1 MNRELT
7 AKFLKDELS
16 KMIELFP
23 EEKRAI
29 EYRYEHSLRVASI
42 ALDIAKKEGLDED
55 RCYIGALLHDLGYS
69 VPYDNPKEYVNHG
82 RIGAKLARPFLESL
96 GYSEEEV
103 NEICYGIAI
112 HADDK
117 ADFEGKRTALAVT
130 IGDADNID
138 RYDAFRI
145 YDRLTWVDYKNLSL
159 EKQREHVDTVLSSL
173 NKYLDYDVALSTT
186 NRTTIKKEFSWIK
199 KAQRKIHKLL
209 IKDICIGIKGYV

>member
-1 MNRELT
+1 MHRELT
-7 AKFLKDELS
+7 AKFLKDQLS

-112 HADDK
+112 HVDDK

-159 EKQREHVDTVLSSL
+159 EKQKEHVDTVLSIL
-173 NKYLDYDVALSTT
+173 NKYLDYECATRTATLMWKEKISFQLEFYNRLKKQIENSTVK
-186 NRTTIKKEFSWIK
+186 N
-199 KAQRKIHKLL
+199 
-209 IKDICIGIKGYV
+209 

>member
-1 MNRELT
+1 MHRELT

-112 HADDK
+112 HVDDK

-138 RYDAFRI
+138 RFDAFRI
-145 YDRLTWVDYKNLSL
+145 YDKLTWVDYKNLSL

-173 NKYLDYDVALSTT
+173 NKYLDYECATRTATLMWKEKISFQLEFYNRLKKQIENSTVK
-186 NRTTIKKEFSWIK
+186 N
-199 KAQRKIHKLL
+199 
-209 IKDICIGIKGYV
+209 

>member
-1 MNRELT
+1 MHRELT
-7 AKFLKDELS
+7 AKFLKGELS

-112 HADDK
+112 HVDDK

-159 EKQREHVDTVLSSL
+159 EKQKEHVDTVLSSL
-173 NKYLDYDVALSTT
+173 NKYLDYECATRTATLMWKEKISFQLEFYNRLKKQIENSTVK
-186 NRTTIKKEFSWIK
+186 N
-199 KAQRKIHKLL
+199 
-209 IKDICIGIKGYV
+209 

>member
-1 MNRELT
+1 MHRELT

-55 RCYIGALLHDLGYS
+55 HCYIGALLHDLGYS
-69 VPYDNPKEYVNHG
+69 VPYDNPNEYVNHG

-112 HADDK
+112 HVDDK

-159 EKQREHVDTVLSSL
+159 EKQKEHVDTVLSSL
-173 NKYLDYDVALSTT
+173 NKYLDYECATRTATLMWKERISFQLEFYNRLKKQIENSTV
-186 NRTTIKKEFSWIK
+186 
-199 KAQRKIHKLL
+199 
-209 IKDICIGIKGYV
+209 KD

>member
-1 MNRELT
+1 MHRELT

-112 HADDK
+112 HVDDK

-138 RYDAFRI
+138 RFDAFRI

-159 EKQREHVDTVLSSL
+159 EKQKEHVDTVLSSL
-173 NKYLDYDVALSTT
+173 NKYLDYECATRTATLMWKEKISFQLEFYNRLKKQIQNSTVK
-186 NRTTIKKEFSWIK
+186 N
-199 KAQRKIHKLL
+199 
-209 IKDICIGIKGYV
+209 

>member
-1 MNRELT
+1 MHRELT

-112 HADDK
+112 HVDDK

-173 NKYLDYDVALSTT
+173 NKYLDYECATRTATLMWKERISFQLEFYNRLKKQIENSTVK
-186 NRTTIKKEFSWIK
+186 N
-199 KAQRKIHKLL
+199 
-209 IKDICIGIKGYV
+209 

>member
-1 MNRELT
+1 MHRELT

-112 HADDK
+112 HVDDK

-138 RYDAFRI
+138 RFDSFRI

-159 EKQREHVDTVLSSL
+159 EKQKEHVDTVLSSL
-173 NKYLDYDVALSTT
+173 NKYLDYECATRTATIMWKEKISFQLEFYNRLKKQIENSTVK
-186 NRTTIKKEFSWIK
+186 N
-199 KAQRKIHKLL
+199 
-209 IKDICIGIKGYV
+209 

>member
-1 MNRELT
+1 MHRELT
-7 AKFLKDELS
+7 AKFLKDQLS

-112 HADDK
+112 HVDDK

-138 RYDAFRI
+138 RFDVFRI

-159 EKQREHVDTVLSSL
+159 EKQKEHVDTVLSSL
-173 NKYLDYDVALSTT
+173 NKYLDYECATRTATLMWKEKISFQLEFYNRLKKQIENSTVK
-186 NRTTIKKEFSWIK
+186 N
-199 KAQRKIHKLL
+199 
-209 IKDICIGIKGYV
+209 

>member
-1 MNRELT
+1 MHRELT

-112 HADDK
+112 HVDDK

-138 RYDAFRI
+138 RFDAFRI

-173 NKYLDYDVALSTT
+173 NKYLDYECATRTATLMWKEKISFQLEFYNRLNKQIENSTVK
-186 NRTTIKKEFSWIK
+186 N
-199 KAQRKIHKLL
+199 
-209 IKDICIGIKGYV
+209 

>member
-1 MNRELT
+1 MHRELT

-82 RIGAKLARPFLESL
+82 RIGAKLARPFLETL

-112 HADDK
+112 HVDDK

-159 EKQREHVDTVLSSL
+159 EKQREHVDTALKSL
-173 NKYLDYDVALSTT
+173 NQYLDYECATRTATLMWKEKISFQLEFYNRLKKQIENSTVK
-186 NRTTIKKEFSWIK
+186 N
-199 KAQRKIHKLL
+199 
-209 IKDICIGIKGYV
+209 

>member
-1 MNRELT
+1 MHRELT

-112 HADDK
+112 HVDDK

-138 RYDAFRI
+138 RFDAFRI

-159 EKQREHVDTVLSSL
+159 EKQREHVDTALKSL
-173 NKYLDYDVALSTT
+173 NQYLDYECATRTATLMWKEKISFQLEFYNRLKKQIENSTVK
-186 NRTTIKKEFSWIK
+186 N
-199 KAQRKIHKLL
+199 
-209 IKDICIGIKGYV
+209 

>member
-1 MNRELT
+1 MHRELT

-112 HADDK
+112 HVDDK

-159 EKQREHVDTVLSSL
+159 EKQKEHVDTVLSSL
-173 NKYLDYDVALSTT
+173 NKYLDYECATRTATLMWKEKISFQLEFY
-186 NRTTIKKEFSWIK
+186 NRLKKQIENSAVK
-199 KAQRKIHKLL
+199 N
-209 IKDICIGIKGYV
+209 

>member
-1 MNRELT
+1 MHRELT

-112 HADDK
+112 HVDDK

-159 EKQREHVDTVLSSL
+159 EKQKEHVDTVLSSL
-173 NKYLDYDVALSTT
+173 NKYLDYVCATRTATLMWKEKISFQLEFYNRLKKQIENSTVK
-186 NRTTIKKEFSWIK
+186 N
-199 KAQRKIHKLL
+199 
-209 IKDICIGIKGYV
+209 

>member
-1 MNRELT
+1 MHRELT

-112 HADDK
+112 HVDDK

-138 RYDAFRI
+138 RFDSFRI

-159 EKQREHVDTVLSSL
+159 EKQREHVDTTLKIL
-173 NKYLDYDVALSTT
+173 NQYLDYECGTKSATLMWKEKISFQLEFYNRLKKQIENSTVK
-186 NRTTIKKEFSWIK
+186 N
-199 KAQRKIHKLL
+199 
-209 IKDICIGIKGYV
+209 

>member
-1 MNRELT
+1 
-7 AKFLKDELS
+7 
-16 KMIELFP
+16 MIELFP

-96 GYSEEEV
+96 DYSKEEV

-112 HADDK
+112 HVDDK

-130 IGDADNID
+130 IVDADNID

-159 EKQREHVDTVLSSL
+159 EKQKEHVDTVLSSL
-173 NKYLDYDVALSTT
+173 NKYLDYECATRTATLMWKEKISFQLEFYNRLKKQIENSTVK
-186 NRTTIKKEFSWIK
+186 N
-199 KAQRKIHKLL
+199 
-209 IKDICIGIKGYV
+209 

>member
-1 MNRELT
+1 MHRELT

-29 EYRYEHSLRVASI
+29 EYRYDHSLRVASI

-112 HADDK
+112 HVDDK

-159 EKQREHVDTVLSSL
+159 EKQKEHVDTVLSSL
-173 NKYLDYDVALSTT
+173 NKYLDYECATRTATLMWKEKISFQLEFYNRLKKQIENSTVK
-186 NRTTIKKEFSWIK
+186 N
-199 KAQRKIHKLL
+199 
-209 IKDICIGIKGYV
+209 

>member
-1 MNRELT
+1 MHRELT

-112 HADDK
+112 HVDDK

-159 EKQREHVDTVLSSL
+159 EKQKEHVDTVLSSL
-173 NKYLDYDVALSTT
+173 NKYLDYECATRTATLMWKEKISFQLEFYNRLKKQIENSTVK
-186 NRTTIKKEFSWIK
+186 N
-199 KAQRKIHKLL
+199 
-209 IKDICIGIKGYV
+209 

>member
-1 MNRELT
+1 MHRELT

-23 EEKRAI
+23 EEKRAV

-112 HADDK
+112 HVDDK

-138 RYDAFRI
+138 RFDAFRI

-159 EKQREHVDTVLSSL
+159 EKQKEHVDTVLSSL
-173 NKYLDYDVALSTT
+173 NKYLDYECATRTATLMWKEKISFQLEFYNRLKKQIENSTVK
-186 NRTTIKKEFSWIK
+186 N
-199 KAQRKIHKLL
+199 
-209 IKDICIGIKGYV
+209 

>member
-1 MNRELT
+1 MHRELT

-82 RIGAKLARPFLESL
+82 RIGAKLARPFLERL

-112 HADDK
+112 HVDDK

-159 EKQREHVDTVLSSL
+159 EKQKEHVDAVLSSL
-173 NKYLDYDVALSTT
+173 NKYLDYECATRTATLMWKEKISFQLEFYNRLKKQIENSTVK
-186 NRTTIKKEFSWIK
+186 N
-199 KAQRKIHKLL
+199 
-209 IKDICIGIKGYV
+209 

>member
-1 MNRELT
+1 MHRELT
-7 AKFLKDELS
+7 AKFLKDQLS

-112 HADDK
+112 HVDDK

-138 RYDAFRI
+138 RFDAFRI

-159 EKQREHVDTVLSSL
+159 EKQKEHVDTVLSSL
-173 NKYLDYDVALSTT
+173 NKYLDYECATRTATLMWKEKISFQLEFYNRLKKQIENSTVK
-186 NRTTIKKEFSWIK
+186 N
-199 KAQRKIHKLL
+199 
-209 IKDICIGIKGYV
+209 

>member
-1 MNRELT
+1 MHRELT

-112 HADDK
+112 HVDDK

-138 RYDAFRI
+138 RFDAFRI

-159 EKQREHVDTVLSSL
+159 EKQKEHVDTVLSSL
-173 NKYLDYDVALSTT
+173 NKYLDYECATRTATFMWKEKISFQLEFYNRLKKQIENSTVK
-186 NRTTIKKEFSWIK
+186 N
-199 KAQRKIHKLL
+199 
-209 IKDICIGIKGYV
+209 

>member
-1 MNRELT
+1 MHRELT

-112 HADDK
+112 HVDDK

-159 EKQREHVDTVLSSL
+159 EKQKEHVDTVLSSL
-173 NKYLDYDVALSTT
+173 NKYLDYECATRTATLMWKEKISFQLEFYKRLNKQIENSTVK
-186 NRTTIKKEFSWIK
+186 N
-199 KAQRKIHKLL
+199 
-209 IKDICIGIKGYV
+209 

>member
-1 MNRELT
+1 MHRELT

-42 ALDIAKKEGLDED
+42 ALYIAKKEGLDED

-112 HADDK
+112 HVDDK

-159 EKQREHVDTVLSSL
+159 EKQREHVDTALKSL
-173 NKYLDYDVALSTT
+173 NQYLDYECATRTATLMWKERISFQLEFYNRLKKQIENSTVK
-186 NRTTIKKEFSWIK
+186 N
-199 KAQRKIHKLL
+199 
-209 IKDICIGIKGYV
+209 

>member
-1 MNRELT
+1 MHRELT

-112 HADDK
+112 HVDDK

-159 EKQREHVDTVLSSL
+159 EKQKEHVDCVLSSL
-173 NKYLDYDVALSTT
+173 NKYLDYECATRTATLMWKEKISFQLEFYNRLKKQIENSTVK
-186 NRTTIKKEFSWIK
+186 N
-199 KAQRKIHKLL
+199 
-209 IKDICIGIKGYV
+209 

>member
-1 MNRELT
+1 MHRELT
-7 AKFLKDELS
+7 AKFLKDQLS

-112 HADDK
+112 HVDDK

-138 RYDAFRI
+138 RFDAFRI
-145 YDRLTWVDYKNLSL
+145 YDKLTWVDYKNLSL
-159 EKQREHVDTVLSSL
+159 EKQKEHVDTVLSSL
-173 NKYLDYDVALSTT
+173 NKYLDYECATRTATLMWKEKISFQLEFYNRLKKQIENSTVK
-186 NRTTIKKEFSWIK
+186 N
-199 KAQRKIHKLL
+199 
-209 IKDICIGIKGYV
+209 

>member
-1 MNRELT
+1 MHRELT

-82 RIGAKLARPFLESL
+82 RIGAKLARPFLERL

-112 HADDK
+112 HVDDK

-138 RYDAFRI
+138 RFDAFRI
-145 YDRLTWVDYKNLSL
+145 YDGLTWVDYKNLSL

-173 NKYLDYDVALSTT
+173 NKYLDYECATRTATLMWKEKISFQLEFYNRLKKQIENSTVK
-186 NRTTIKKEFSWIK
+186 N
-199 KAQRKIHKLL
+199 
-209 IKDICIGIKGYV
+209 

>member
-1 MNRELT
+1 MHRELT

-69 VPYDNPKEYVNHG
+69 VPYNNPKEYVNHG

-112 HADDK
+112 HVDDK

-159 EKQREHVDTVLSSL
+159 EKQKEHVDTVLSSL
-173 NKYLDYDVALSTT
+173 NKYLDYECATRTATLMWKEKISFQLEFYNRLKKQIENSTVK
-186 NRTTIKKEFSWIK
+186 N
-199 KAQRKIHKLL
+199 
-209 IKDICIGIKGYV
+209 

>member
-1 MNRELT
+1 MHRELT

-42 ALDIAKKEGLDED
+42 ALDIDKKEGLDED

-112 HADDK
+112 HVDDK

-159 EKQREHVDTVLSSL
+159 EKQKEHVDTVLSSL
-173 NKYLDYDVALSTT
+173 NKYLDYECATRTATLMWKEKISFQLEFYNRLKKQIENSTVK
-186 NRTTIKKEFSWIK
+186 N
-199 KAQRKIHKLL
+199 
-209 IKDICIGIKGYV
+209 

>member
-1 MNRELT
+1 MHRELT

-112 HADDK
+112 HVDDK
-117 ADFEGKRTALAVT
+117 ADFEGKRTASKRSRTAWR
-130 IGDADNID
+130 AS
-138 RYDAFRI
+138 YAFTLPASSP
-145 YDRLTWVDYKNLSL
+145 DTKCFCAKKNT
-159 EKQREHVDTVLSSL
+159 K
-173 NKYLDYDVALSTT
+173 
-186 NRTTIKKEFSWIK
+186 
-199 KAQRKIHKLL
+199 
-209 IKDICIGIKGYV
+209 

>member
-1 MNRELT
+1 MHRELT

-112 HADDK
+112 HVDDK

-159 EKQREHVDTVLSSL
+159 EKQKEHVDSVLSSL
-173 NKYLDYDVALSTT
+173 NKYLDYECATRTATLMWKERISFQLEFYNRLKKQIENSTVK
-186 NRTTIKKEFSWIK
+186 N
-199 KAQRKIHKLL
+199 
-209 IKDICIGIKGYV
+209 

>member
-1 MNRELT
+1 MHRELT

-82 RIGAKLARPFLESL
+82 RIGAKLARPFLKSL

-112 HADDK
+112 HVDDK

-159 EKQREHVDTVLSSL
+159 EKQKEHVDTVLSSL
-173 NKYLDYDVALSTT
+173 NKYLDYECATRTATLMWKEKISFQLEFYNRLKKQIENSTVK
-186 NRTTIKKEFSWIK
+186 N
-199 KAQRKIHKLL
+199 
-209 IKDICIGIKGYV
+209 

>member
-1 MNRELT
+1 MHRELT

-112 HADDK
+112 HVDDK

-138 RYDAFRI
+138 RFDAFRI
-145 YDRLTWVDYKNLSL
+145 YDKLTWVDYKNLSL
-159 EKQREHVDTVLSSL
+159 EKQKEHVDTVLSSL
-173 NKYLDYDVALSTT
+173 NKYLDYECATRTATLMWKEKISFQLEFYNRLKKQIENSTVK
-186 NRTTIKKEFSWIK
+186 N
-199 KAQRKIHKLL
+199 
-209 IKDICIGIKGYV
+209 

>member
-1 MNRELT
+1 MHRELT

-69 VPYDNPKEYVNHG
+69 VPYDNPKEYVKHG

-112 HADDK
+112 HVDDK

-159 EKQREHVDTVLSSL
+159 EKQKEHVDTVLSSL
-173 NKYLDYDVALSTT
+173 NKYLDYECATRTATLMWKEKISFQLEFYNRLKKQIENSTVK
-186 NRTTIKKEFSWIK
+186 N
-199 KAQRKIHKLL
+199 
-209 IKDICIGIKGYV
+209 

>member
-1 MNRELT
+1 MHRELT

-42 ALDIAKKEGLDED
+42 ALDIAKKEGLDEN

-112 HADDK
+112 HVDDK

-159 EKQREHVDTVLSSL
+159 EKQKEHVDTVLSSL
-173 NKYLDYDVALSTT
+173 NKYLDYECATRTATLMWKEKISFQLEFYNRLKKQIENSTVK
-186 NRTTIKKEFSWIK
+186 N
-199 KAQRKIHKLL
+199 
-209 IKDICIGIKGYV
+209 

>member
-1 MNRELT
+1 MHRELT
-7 AKFLKDELS
+7 AKFLKDQLS

-112 HADDK
+112 HVDDK

-173 NKYLDYDVALSTT
+173 NKYLDYECATRTATLMWKEKISFQLEFYNRLKKQIENSTVK
-186 NRTTIKKEFSWIK
+186 N
-199 KAQRKIHKLL
+199 
-209 IKDICIGIKGYV
+209 

>member
-1 MNRELT
+1 MHRELT

-42 ALDIAKKEGLDED
+42 ALDIAKKEGFDED

-112 HADDK
+112 HVDDK

-159 EKQREHVDTVLSSL
+159 EKQKEHVDTALKSL
-173 NKYLDYDVALSTT
+173 NQYLDYECATRTATLMWKEKISFQLEFYNRLKKQIENSTV
-186 NRTTIKKEFSWIK
+186 NN
-199 KAQRKIHKLL
+199 
-209 IKDICIGIKGYV
+209 

>member
-1 MNRELT
+1 MHRELT

-82 RIGAKLARPFLESL
+82 RIGAKLARPFLETL

-112 HADDK
+112 HVDDK

-159 EKQREHVDTVLSSL
+159 EKQKEHVDTVLSSL
-173 NKYLDYDVALSTT
+173 NKYLDYECATRTATLMWKERISFQLEFYNRLKKQIENSTVK
-186 NRTTIKKEFSWIK
+186 N
-199 KAQRKIHKLL
+199 
-209 IKDICIGIKGYV
+209 

>member
-1 MNRELT
+1 MHRELT

-96 GYSEEEV
+96 GYSDEEV

-112 HADDK
+112 HVDDK

-159 EKQREHVDTVLSSL
+159 EKQKEHVDSVLSSL
-173 NKYLDYDVALSTT
+173 NKYLDYECATRTATLMWKERISFQLEFYNRLKKQIENSTVK
-186 NRTTIKKEFSWIK
+186 N
-199 KAQRKIHKLL
+199 
-209 IKDICIGIKGYV
+209 

>member
-1 MNRELT
+1 MHRELT

-42 ALDIAKKEGLDED
+42 ALNIAKKEGLDED

-112 HADDK
+112 HVDDK

-159 EKQREHVDTVLSSL
+159 EKQREHVDTALKSL
-173 NKYLDYDVALSTT
+173 NQYLDYECATRTATLMWKEKISFQLEFYNRLKKQIENSTVK
-186 NRTTIKKEFSWIK
+186 N
-199 KAQRKIHKLL
+199 
-209 IKDICIGIKGYV
+209 